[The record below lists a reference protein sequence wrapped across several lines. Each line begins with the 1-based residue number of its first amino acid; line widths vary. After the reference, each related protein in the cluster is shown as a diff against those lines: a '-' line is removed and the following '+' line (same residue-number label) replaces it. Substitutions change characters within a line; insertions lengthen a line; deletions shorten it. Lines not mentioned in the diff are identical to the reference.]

1 MMIRDCAKGKGID
14 RHFFALKAMARKN
27 GFEMPKLFSSAA
39 YEHFSTIVLSTSNCG
54 NPALRMFGFGPV
66 CPSGLG
72 VGYIVKDNSLSFCV
86 SSKHRQTLRYIRT
99 LERYLLSLTEI
110 LTPAKPLERL
120 QSFKAPAPQ
129 EEEESDYSGYFQSQS
144 QSSKMQ
150 PTSSARDLGALRAS
164 GAATELEGVASPSPR
179 EMLAS
184 MRISR

>member
-72 VGYIVKDNSLSFCV
+72 VGYIVKDSLSRSVCRP
-86 SSKHRQTLRYIRT
+86 STAR
-99 LERYLLSLTEI
+99 
-110 LTPAKPLERL
+110 PCA
-120 QSFKAPAPQ
+120 
-129 EEEESDYSGYFQSQS
+129 
-144 QSSKMQ
+144 
-150 PTSSARDLGALRAS
+150 TSVRWNVTCCR
-164 GAATELEGVASPSPR
+164 SPR
-179 EMLAS
+179 F
-184 MRISR
+184 